1 LDATRKISRLCC
13 WREVSGRVVG
23 GQQQVVWRFVVNAGD
38 IDRIEE
44 LGNVLVDVMDRFGSE
59 ALSTLSYRS
68 YSDVFC
74 LFIIS

>member
-1 LDATRKISRLCC
+1 MNSI
-13 WREVSGRVVG
+13 
-23 GQQQVVWRFVVNAGD
+23 QHVVWRFVVNQGEV
-38 IDRIEE
+38 DRIEE

-74 LFIIS
+74 LFIISQMRTPLLSYPVRVLSRIP